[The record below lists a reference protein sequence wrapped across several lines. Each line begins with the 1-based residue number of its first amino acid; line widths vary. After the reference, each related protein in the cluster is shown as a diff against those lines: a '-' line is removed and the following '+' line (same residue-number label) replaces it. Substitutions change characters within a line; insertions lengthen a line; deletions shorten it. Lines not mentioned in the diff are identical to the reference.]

1 MQVTVNER
9 DAVQSVATAH
19 PAANGEAHGHGM
31 DKLVIEGGHRLSG
44 EIVVSG
50 AKNAALPIL
59 CAGLLTGDP
68 VDLDNVPN
76 LKDVRTTLKVLNQM
90 GVKSETDGCRVQ
102 LDASR
107 VDNLVAPYEP

>member
-19 PAANGEAHGHGM
+19 PAANGESQGQGM
-31 DKLVIEGGHRLSG
+31 DKLAIEGGRRLSG

-59 CAGLLTGDP
+59 CAGLLTADP

-76 LKDVRTTLKVLNQM
+76 LKDVRTTLKVLNQIDR
-90 GVKSETDGCRVQ
+90 KSV
-102 LDASR
+102 
-107 VDNLVAPYEP
+107 V